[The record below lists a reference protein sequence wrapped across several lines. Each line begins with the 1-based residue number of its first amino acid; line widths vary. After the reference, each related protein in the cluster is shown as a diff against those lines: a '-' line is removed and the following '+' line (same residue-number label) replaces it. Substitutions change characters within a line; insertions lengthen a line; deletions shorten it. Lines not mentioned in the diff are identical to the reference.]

1 MGYSSKK
8 KTILSVIAT
17 TVIVVFII
25 GALIF
30 SDSLQGNIIKVS
42 NEDFEL
48 FKNQPYSLQIIKN
61 CTNEMRCTV
70 NAMQSI
76 AENENEENV
85 ISTFKELVTL
95 YDQNLPCHETGHH
108 LGMWLN
114 GYLDDVDKA
123 LQLAQQQCGGS
134 IYHGIIQNFILTQKL
149 EGKNLENIDIRSIC
163 TKDSPNPYDI
173 DHWQCLHGV
182 GHGLAPLYDYDI
194 LEAVKRCEEFKMG
207 FEQISCS
214 KGIFMQNTVSYFE
227 EQGGDYDDSDKYY
240 PCNAVDLKYSPT
252 CYHYHVTYLALLN
265 DKKLKQTFDDCDRII
280 PQEMVRY
287 CYYGFGR
294 QLSSNIKSID
304 DALFFCQAGD
314 RTEYHKFCLEGML
327 LTLVN
332 ANRDPALGFSFCS
345 HLPEE
350 YKYNCYDGL
359 GRWVKMLHFDDAKR
373 EIECLK
379 AENFEYAQIC
389 LEANFNSI
397 KLL

>member
-70 NAMQSI
+70 NAMKSI

-149 EGKNLENIDIRSIC
+149 
-163 TKDSPNPYDI
+163 
-173 DHWQCLHGV
+173 
-182 GHGLAPLYDYDI
+182 
-194 LEAVKRCEEFKMG
+194 
-207 FEQISCS
+207 
-214 KGIFMQNTVSYFE
+214 
-227 EQGGDYDDSDKYY
+227 
-240 PCNAVDLKYSPT
+240 
-252 CYHYHVTYLALLN
+252 
-265 DKKLKQTFDDCDRII
+265 DR
-280 PQEMVRY
+280 
-287 CYYGFGR
+287 
-294 QLSSNIKSID
+294 KS
-304 DALFFCQAGD
+304 
-314 RTEYHKFCLEGML
+314 
-327 LTLVN
+327 V
-332 ANRDPALGFSFCS
+332 
-345 HLPEE
+345 
-350 YKYNCYDGL
+350 
-359 GRWVKMLHFDDAKR
+359 V
-373 EIECLK
+373 
-379 AENFEYAQIC
+379 
-389 LEANFNSI
+389 
-397 KLL
+397 